1 MSSIEERFTFEQ
13 VRGFMDSPDT
23 DWTKD
28 LTDDIFG
35 PGDLKA
41 EARRFTFGV
50 GGPHDLTYASKED
63 LLKYLHPLMAGA
75 EMRRY
80 VDDLEDFCMRYVKS
94 NGWMLTSFAFGMIF
108 ETKEIYAL
116 VFAAPED
123 TNRRRRGTKIHVLIG
138 PDVFRAGARLTW
150 EQDYER
156 LSRSELIEF
165 VQNDK

>member
-1 MSSIEERFTFEQ
+1 MASARFTFEQ

-28 LTDDIFG
+28 LTEDIFG
-35 PGDLKA
+35 PGDLKV
-41 EARRFTFGV
+41 EGNRFNFGV
-50 GGPHDLTYASKED
+50 GGPHDLTYTSKEE
-63 LLKYLHPLMAGA
+63 LLKYLRPLMAGD

-80 VDDLEDFCMRYVKS
+80 VDDLEDFWMRYVKG
-94 NGWMLTSFAFGMIF
+94 NGWELTSFAFGLIF

-116 VFAAPED
+116 IFASPED
-123 TNRRRRGTKIHVLIG
+123 TNRRRKGAKIHILIG
-138 PDVFRAGARLTW
+138 PDVFRAGARHTW

-165 VQNDK
+165 VQNAK